1 MAAGHI
7 ARYIRHAP
15 AIKPRSSL
23 CEMEFQTFR
32 CYYVVLDYV
41 ELKKMGQL
49 CLVSNYH
56 LNIISCLHE
65 LSRKLTVPKEILFK
79 KNNTKI
85 VLFVYDLFLYMYIY
99 FVNKQEFIFFDYYDS
114 ILT

>member
-1 MAAGHI
+1 
-7 ARYIRHAP
+7 
-15 AIKPRSSL
+15 
-23 CEMEFQTFR
+23 
-32 CYYVVLDYV
+32 

-65 LSRKLTVPKEILFK
+65 LSRKLTVPKEILFLK

-85 VLFVYDLFLYMYIY
+85 VLFVYDLFPIHVYL
-99 FVNKQEFIFFDYYDS
+99 FCQ
-114 ILT
+114 